1 MKVYVTGEYGRE
13 VLNLYGFSCANTS
26 ELPGTVIDA
35 EPIADK
41 GWVYEG
47 NYLPDFRVV
56 PLGEGRQVDTYEC
69 DYVGTVSSSDSKYVY
84 FTDGGCVPLQLLKPP
99 TPVLLYSHGVLLVVG
114 RNHNNRIVMGGSELG
129 IEYEIIAPNTH
140 VMYDGKE
147 FTFETVNSDGT
158 LALYPGLASVRAFD
172 VSLVG
177 PQPAATYDLARE
189 FLDGVYDLMTG
200 DRASDYGDPHE
211 MHKEIAARWGA
222 TSAAKVAL
230 DMVDMKMARL
240 RNTPD
245 HEDSMK
251 DLVAYMAFCYA
262 FTQLEK

>member
-1 MKVYVTGEYGRE
+1 MKVYVTGEYWQAVRDI
-13 VLNLYGFSCANTS
+13 YGLPCADTS

-35 EPIADK
+35 EPIAGK

-56 PLGEGRQVDTYEC
+56 PLEEGQQVATYES
-69 DYVGTVSSSDSKYVY
+69 DYVGTVRSFDSKYVY
-84 FTDGGCVPLQLLKPP
+84 FTDGECAPLQLLKPP
-99 TPVLLYSHGVLLVVG
+99 TPVLLHCSGVLLVAG
-114 RNHNNRIVMGGSELG
+114 RDHWNQIVMGGSAFG
-129 IEYEIIAPNTH
+129 IEYEHVEPNTQ
-140 VMYDGKE
+140 VMYNGKE
-147 FTFETVNSDGT
+147 FTFERVNSDGT
-158 LALYPGLASVRAFD
+158 LALYPGLASVRALD
-172 VSLVG
+172 VSLAE

-211 MHKEIAARWGA
+211 MHKEIAARWGEN
-222 TSAAKVAL
+222 SAAKVAL
-230 DMVDMKMARL
+230 DMADMKMARL

-245 HEDSMK
+245 HADSMK

>member
-1 MKVYVTGEYGRE
+1 MKVYVTGEYWRE
-13 VLNLYGFSCANTS
+13 VRDIYGLPCPDTS

-35 EPIADK
+35 EPIEGK

-56 PLGEGRQVDTYEC
+56 SLGEGQQVATYES
-69 DYVGTVSSSDSKYVY
+69 DYVGTVSSYDSNYVY
-84 FTDGGCVPLQLLKPP
+84 FTDGECAPLQLLKPP
-99 TPVLLYSHGVLLVVG
+99 TPMLLHSHGVLLVAG
-114 RNHNNRIVMGGSELG
+114 RDHNDQIVMGGSVLG
-129 IEYEIIAPNTH
+129 IEYEPIAPNTQ
-140 VMYDGKE
+140 VMYDGQE
-147 FTFETVNSDGT
+147 FTFERVNSDGT
-158 LALYPGLASVRAFD
+158 LALYPGLASVKALD
-172 VSLVG
+172 VSLVE
-177 PQPAATYDLARE
+177 PQPSVTYDLARE
-189 FLDGVYDLMTG
+189 FLDEVYDLMTG

-211 MHKEIAARWGA
+211 MHKEIAKRWGA

-230 DMVDMKMARL
+230 DMADMKMARL
-240 RNTPD
+240 RNTPG